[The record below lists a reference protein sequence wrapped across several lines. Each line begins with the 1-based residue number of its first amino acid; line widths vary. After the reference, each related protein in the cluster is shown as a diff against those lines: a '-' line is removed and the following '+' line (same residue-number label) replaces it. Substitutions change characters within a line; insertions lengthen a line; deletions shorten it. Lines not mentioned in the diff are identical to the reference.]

1 MQTNNIHGPD
11 PKNTFAPY
19 FSPELKK
26 ACKRD
31 MELVLAHFPNQTIS
45 ELIVAIR
52 RRACDGAFAESDLL
66 GTIVKINGSTGK
78 DNILRKRTELYQ
90 LVGRTPGNH
99 NHFQYWFFQ
108 VSGRPSLGTR
118 TAVANASLERLPFPG
133 AMNFLR
139 NESIKN
145 LYGFR
150 KYENTT
156 HFFWY
161 SGRSVFR
168 WALFIC
174 TYNKKPVPNLVPI
187 RVSRQLPSRRLGDK
201 SYGLSVTITFLIIIF
216 SVGLSPGPTRE
227 VAIASTVSIPFT
239 TFPNIV

>member
-118 TAVANASLERLPFPG
+118 TASSHCVFGEITISWCHE
-133 AMNFLR
+133 FLTKR
-139 NESIKN
+139 IHQK
-145 LYGFR
+145 LV
-150 KYENTT
+150 
-156 HFFWY
+156 W
-161 SGRSVFR
+161 
-168 WALFIC
+168 
-174 TYNKKPVPNLVPI
+174 VPEI
-187 RVSRQLPSRRLGDK
+187 
-201 SYGLSVTITFLIIIF
+201 
-216 SVGLSPGPTRE
+216 
-227 VAIASTVSIPFT
+227 
-239 TFPNIV
+239 